1 MLEVFLH
8 YCLGLLLFLLGL
20 DLGNSL
26 LFLGLQCFDK
36 VNGAHNRV
44 HCILILY
51 YDLDVL
57 LFFTSSFCP
66 CLRERDNLFSE
77 RIYASPNFFKV
88 RGIAFL
94 LNIYLNVLSYLTSV
108 LGAYAF
114 LPLLMKVVVI
124 LMGVWVTGKAILARS
139 SMNST
144 VGAFIVGS
152 SVVCC

>member
-1 MLEVFLH
+1 M
-8 YCLGLLLFLLGL
+8 
-20 DLGNSL
+20 
-26 LFLGLQCFDK
+26 
-36 VNGAHNRV
+36 
-44 HCILILY
+44 
-51 YDLDVL
+51 
-57 LFFTSSFCP
+57 
-66 CLRERDNLFSE
+66 SE

-124 LMGVWVTGKAILARS
+124 LMGVWVTGKAILARP

-152 SVVCC
+152 TVVCC